1 MRGKRILE
9 RLAAAADLPD
19 EALPGLPLIEIAGDG
34 RVLIENHRGVAEYG
48 TKVIRVLVKYGQVCV
63 QGEELELIR
72 MSRCQLIITG
82 KVDGVQLLR
91 GCR

>member
-1 MRGKRILE
+1 MEKSNILSRVARKE
-9 RLAAAADLPD
+9 TINK
-19 EALPGLPLIEIAGDG
+19 LPLVEILGQH

-82 KVDGVQLLR
+82 KVDGVQLRR